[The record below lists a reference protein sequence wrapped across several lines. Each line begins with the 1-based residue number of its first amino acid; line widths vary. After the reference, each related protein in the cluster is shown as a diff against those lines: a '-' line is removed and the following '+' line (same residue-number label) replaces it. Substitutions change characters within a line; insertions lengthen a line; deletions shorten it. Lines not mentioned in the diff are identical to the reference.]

1 MLSKAEN
8 PYTHKINIKKA
19 ESNKLGQKIEQNL
32 KDLKNNVK
40 KIVIGEDSKVD
51 EAILISFFSSMLSNF
66 NNAVE
71 LYKKA
76 MVDKRIESLEEK
88 EKNREKLFELKQKID
103 QYNQLQIEKNLE
115 TKKMEN
121 PNISTENKEFSAKR
135 LYKIAKEMQD
145 LADFFG
151 YSDENKLIEK
161 MEAAEKLWYG
171 EEVATVL
178 KDFRNLDDL
187 TLAKFE
193 DIGLIDDTFKESF
206 SESPIT
212 AVLDKIRSEVSTLAK
227 EELEL
232 FVNKSL
238 NTFEVNSDLNLK

>member
-51 EAILISFFSSMLSNF
+51 EAILISFFSSIFSNF
-66 NNAVE
+66 NNAAE
-71 LYKKA
+71 LFKKA
-76 MVDKRIESLEEK
+76 LVDKKIQSLEEK
-88 EKNREKLFELKQKID
+88 EKNREKLFELKQKVD
-103 QYNQLQIEKNLE
+103 QYNHLQIEKNIE
-115 TKKMEN
+115 TKKMQD
-121 PNISTENKEFSAKR
+121 PNISTEDKQFSAKR
-135 LYKIAKEMQD
+135 LQKIAKEMQD
-145 LADFFG
+145 LSEFFG
-151 YSDENKLIEK
+151 YSDENKLIEE

-178 KDFRNLDDL
+178 KDFRNLDDS

-193 DIGLIDDTFKESF
+193 DIGLVNDTFKESF
-206 SESPIT
+206 SESPIST
-212 AVLDKIRSEVSTLAK
+212 ILDKIRSEVSTLAR
-227 EELEL
+227 EELEG
-232 FVNKSL
+232 FIDKSINKVDL
-238 NTFEVNSDLNLK
+238 NTDLNLK